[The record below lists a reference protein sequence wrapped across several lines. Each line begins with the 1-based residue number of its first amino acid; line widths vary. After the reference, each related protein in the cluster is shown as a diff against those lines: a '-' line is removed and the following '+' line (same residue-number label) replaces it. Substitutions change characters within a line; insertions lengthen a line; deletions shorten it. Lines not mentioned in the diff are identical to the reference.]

1 MKLTT
6 KLLKELIKEELQ
18 NTQMESEFKTPSY
31 ASDDYWKMQK
41 VLSDKFGDSFQ
52 KDADG
57 RYQRVRTPAKQKLIK
72 DLEDLGRQD
81 VIHAMGTLSEISIFI
96 VAEIA
101 HYVETNDKE
110 GLDKMVDRARRHGK
124 AVIDSGPLGT

>member
-1 MKLTT
+1 MKIT
-6 KLLKELIKEELQ
+6 KERLVEIIKEELQ
-18 NTQMESEFKTPSY
+18 STQLESEFKTPSY

-57 RYQRVRTPAKQKLIK
+57 RYQRVRTPAKQKLVK

-81 VIHAMGTLSEISIFI
+81 VIHAMGALSEISIYM

>member
-1 MKLTT
+1 MKIT
-6 KLLKELIKEELQ
+6 KERLVEIIKEELQ
-18 NTQMESEFKTPSY
+18 NTQMESEFKRPHY
-31 ASDDYWKMQK
+31 GSDEYREMHRA
-41 VLSDKFGDSFQ
+41 LEDKFGDTFQ
-52 KDADG
+52 KIDG

-110 GLDKMVDRARRHGK
+110 ALDKMVEKARRHGQ
-124 AVIDSGPLGT
+124 AVIRSGPLGT

>member
-1 MKLTT
+1 MKIT
-6 KLLKELIKEELQ
+6 KERLVEIIKEELQ
-18 NTQMESEFKTPSY
+18 NTQMESEFKRPSY
-31 ASDDYWKMQK
+31 ASDDYWKMHR
-41 VLSDKFGDSFQ
+41 VLTDKFGTTFQ

-57 RYQRVRTPAKQKLIK
+57 RYQRVETPAKQKLVK

-81 VIHAMGTLSEISIFI
+81 VIHAMGALSEISIYM

-110 GLDKMVDRARRHGK
+110 GLDKMVDKARRHGR
-124 AVIDSGPLGT
+124 AVVRSGPLGT

>member
-1 MKLTT
+1 MKIT
-6 KLLKELIKEELQ
+6 KERLVEIIKEELEGV
-18 NTQMESEFKTPSY
+18 QMESEFKSPSY

-41 VLSDKFGDSFQ
+41 VLTDKFGTTFQ

-57 RYQRVRTPAKQKLIK
+57 RYQRVETPAKQKLVK

-81 VIHAMGTLSEISIFI
+81 VIRAMGTLSEISIYM

-101 HYVETNDKE
+101 HYVETNDME
-110 GLDKMVDRARRHGK
+110 GLDKMVNKARRHGQ

>member
-1 MKLTT
+1 MKIT
-6 KLLKELIKEELQ
+6 KERLVEIIKEELQ
-18 NTQMESEFKTPSY
+18 NTQMESEFKRPRY
-31 ASDDYWKMQK
+31 GSDEYREMHRA
-41 VLSDKFGDSFQ
+41 LEDKFGDTFQ
-52 KDADG
+52 KIDG

-110 GLDKMVDRARRHGK
+110 ALDKMVEKARRHGQ
-124 AVIDSGPLGT
+124 AVIRSGPLGT